1 MLFWISHA
9 FLSTII
15 LLTYIADIALSQK
28 HINFFM
34 SNNFKTF
41 LKHTAKD
48 FHNQSVNPPIVRAS
62 TIIFKSM
69 NDIRKTQNKYKKDPT
84 GGHFDYG
91 RQGTST
97 THVLQK
103 ILSKLE
109 ECHHVFL
116 TPTGFGAVF
125 LAIFSVVRPG
135 DEILV
140 ADPVYSPTRLLT
152 EDYLKEYGVK
162 TVFYDPHNLDSLKKI
177 INKKTKLIFVENPG
191 SNTFEFQDLSKIL
204 LIAKKNKIFTAI
216 DNTWATPYFFKPLKL
231 GFDMS
236 IISATK
242 YYSGHSDVM
251 GGSLAV
257 NKKLFKLIEKT
268 QKITGLRLSPDD
280 AYLIT
285 RGLRTLDVRL
295 DRHQENAKKVAKFLS
310 KFKNI
315 KLLYPYKQDS
325 LNFRM
330 WKKYYSGASGLMGL
344 KIKSKSKKSVDK
356 FVNSLKLFGYGY
368 SWGGFE
374 SLALHQQSR
383 EQGKRQFLDLKND
396 EHLVRLHI
404 GLEDPEDLIQ
414 DLKKSIKFIK

>member
-1 MLFWISHA
+1 
-9 FLSTII
+9 
-15 LLTYIADIALSQK
+15 
-28 HINFFM
+28 M
-34 SNNFKTF
+34 SNSFKTF

-48 FHNQSVNPPIVRAS
+48 FHNQAVNPPIVRAS

-69 NDIRKTQNKYKKDPT
+69 GDIRKMQNKAKSDPT

-109 ECHHVFL
+109 ESYHTFL

-125 LAIFSVVRPG
+125 LAIFSTTRPG
-135 DEILV
+135 DEIIV
-140 ADPVYSPTRLLT
+140 ADPVYSPTRILSQ
-152 EDYLKEYGVK
+152 DFLKEFNIK
-162 TVFYDPHNLDSLKKI
+162 TTFYNPHDLKTLEKSI
-177 INKKTKLIFVENPG
+177 TKKTKLIFVENPG
-191 SNTFEFQDLSKIL
+191 SNTFEFHDIGKVLS
-204 LIAKKNKIFTAI
+204 IAKKYKILTAI
-216 DNTWATPYFFKPLKL
+216 DNTWATPYFLKPIKL

-236 IISATK
+236 IVSATK

-257 NKKLFKLIEKT
+257 NKKVFKQVAKT
-268 QKITGLRLSPDD
+268 EKITGLRLGPDD

-295 DRHQENAKKVAKFLS
+295 DRHRENAMKVAEFLT

-315 KLLYPYKQDS
+315 KLLYPYKKNS

-344 KIKSKSKKSVDK
+344 RIKAKSEKSVIK
-356 FVNSLKLFGYGY
+356 FVNNLKLFGHGY

-374 SLALHQQSR
+374 SLALHQNLR
-383 EQGKRQFLDLKND
+383 EQGDRRYLNLAKY

-404 GLEDPEDLIQ
+404 GLEDPSDLIADIKQ
-414 DLKKSIKFIK
+414 SLKHLK

>member
-1 MLFWISHA
+1 MVKS
-9 FLSTII
+9 
-15 LLTYIADIALSQK
+15 
-28 HINFFM
+28 
-34 SNNFKTF
+34 FKTY

-48 FHNQSVNPPIVRAS
+48 YHNQSVNPPVVRAS

-69 NDIRKTQNKYKKDPT
+69 QDIRKTQNRAKKDPR

-103 ILSKLE
+103 ILTKIE

-116 TPTGFGAVF
+116 TPTGFGSVF

-135 DEILV
+135 EEILV
-140 ADPVYSPTRLLT
+140 ADPVYNPTRLLT
-152 EDYLKEYGVK
+152 QEYLKEFNIK
-162 TVFYDPHNLDSLKKI
+162 TIFYNPHDLKTLEKNI
-177 INKKTKLIFVENPG
+177 TKKTKLIFVENPG
-191 SNTFEFQDLSKIL
+191 SNSFEFQDLGKIIT
-204 LIAKKNKIFTAI
+204 IAKKYKILTAI
-216 DNTWATPYFFKPLKL
+216 DNTWATPYFLKPIKL

-236 IISATK
+236 IVSATK

-257 NKKLFKLIEKT
+257 NKKVFKQVQMTDKV
-268 QKITGLRLSPDD
+268 TGLRLGPDD

-295 DRHQENAKKVAKFLS
+295 DKHEKNAKKVAGFLS
-310 KFKNI
+310 KYKNI
-315 KLLYPYKQDS
+315 KLLYPYKKDS
-325 LNFRM
+325 FNYRM

-344 KIKSKSKKSVDK
+344 RIKSKNKNSVIK
-356 FVNSLKLFGYGY
+356 FVNSLTLFGYGY

-374 SLALHQQSR
+374 SLALHQELR
-383 EQGKRQFLDLKND
+383 EQGNRKYLNLDKD

-404 GLEDPEDLIQ
+404 GLEDPKDLIE
-414 DLKKSIKFIK
+414 DLKKSLKHIK

>member
-1 MLFWISHA
+1 MGKS
-9 FLSTII
+9 
-15 LLTYIADIALSQK
+15 
-28 HINFFM
+28 
-34 SNNFKTF
+34 FKTF

-48 FHNQSVNPPIVRAS
+48 YHNQSVNPPVVRAS

-69 NDIRKTQNKYKKDPT
+69 QDIRKTQNKAKKDPT

-103 ILSKLE
+103 ILTKIE

-116 TPTGFGAVF
+116 TPTGFGSVF

-152 EDYLKEYGVK
+152 QNFLKEFNIK
-162 TVFYDPHNLDSLKKI
+162 TIFYNPHDLKTLEKNI
-177 INKKTKLIFVENPG
+177 TKKTKLIFVESPG
-191 SNTFEFQDLSKIL
+191 SNSFEFQDLGKIIS
-204 LIAKKNKIFTAI
+204 IAKKYKLLTAI
-216 DNTWATPYFFKPLKL
+216 DNTWATPYFFKPIKL

-236 IISATK
+236 IVSATK

-257 NKKLFKLIEKT
+257 NKKVFKQVQIADKV
-268 QKITGLRLSPDD
+268 TGLRLGPDD

-285 RGLRTLDVRL
+285 RGLRTLDIRL
-295 DRHQENAKKVAKFLS
+295 DKHEKNARQIANFLS
-310 KFKNI
+310 KYKNI
-315 KLLYPYKQDS
+315 KLLYPYKKDS
-325 LNFRM
+325 FNFRM

-344 KIKSKSKKSVDK
+344 KIKSKNKNSVIK

-374 SLALHQQSR
+374 SLALHQDTR
-383 EQGKRQFLDLKND
+383 EQGNRKYLNLSKN

-404 GLEDPEDLIQ
+404 GLEDPKDLIE
-414 DLKKSIKFIK
+414 DLKKSLRHIK

>member
-1 MLFWISHA
+1 MTKS
-9 FLSTII
+9 
-15 LLTYIADIALSQK
+15 
-28 HINFFM
+28 
-34 SNNFKTF
+34 FKTF

-48 FHNQSVNPPIVRAS
+48 YHNQSVNPPVVRAS

-69 NDIRKTQNKYKKDPT
+69 QDIRKMQDKAKKNPI

-97 THVLQK
+97 THVLSQ
-103 ILSKLE
+103 ILKEIE
-109 ECHHVFL
+109 ECYHVFL
-116 TPTGFGAVF
+116 TPTGFGSVF

-135 DEILV
+135 DEIIV
-140 ADPVYSPTRLLT
+140 ADPTYSPTRLLT
-152 EDYLKEYGVK
+152 QDFLKEFNIK
-162 TVFYDPHNLDSLKKI
+162 TTFYNPHDLKTLEKNI
-177 INKKTKLIFVENPG
+177 TKKTKLIFVENPG
-191 SNTFEFQDLSKIL
+191 SNSFDFQDLSKVVS
-204 LIAKKNKIFTAI
+204 IAKKNKILTAI
-216 DNTWATPYFFKPLKL
+216 DNTWGTPYFLKPIKL

-236 IISATK
+236 IVSATK

-257 NKKLFKLIEKT
+257 NKKVFKDVDKAN
-268 QKITGLRLSPDD
+268 KITGLRLGPDD

-295 DRHQENAKKVAKFLS
+295 DKHEKSSKEVANFLS
-310 KFKNI
+310 KYKNI
-315 KLLYPYKQDS
+315 KLLYPHKKDS

-344 KIKSKSKKSVDK
+344 KIKSKNKSSVIK

-374 SLALHQQSR
+374 SLALYQDKR
-383 EQGKRQFLDLKND
+383 EQGNRQYLKLAKD

-404 GLEDPEDLIQ
+404 GLEDPKDLIN
-414 DLKKSIKFIK
+414 DLKKSLKLIR

>member
-1 MLFWISHA
+1 
-9 FLSTII
+9 
-15 LLTYIADIALSQK
+15 
-28 HINFFM
+28 M
-34 SNNFKTF
+34 SKTFKTF

-48 FHNQSVNPPIVRAS
+48 YHNQSVNPPVVRAS

-69 NDIRKTQNKYKKDPT
+69 QDIRKTQNKAKKDPT

-103 ILSKLE
+103 ILTKME
-109 ECHHVFL
+109 ECYHVFL
-116 TPTGFGAVF
+116 TPTGFGSVF

-152 EDYLKEYGVK
+152 QDFLKEFNIK
-162 TVFYDPHNLDSLKKI
+162 TVFYNPHDLNTLEKN

-191 SNTFEFQDLSKIL
+191 SNSFEFQDLGKIILIARKYKIL
-204 LIAKKNKIFTAI
+204 TAI
-216 DNTWATPYFFKPLKL
+216 DNTWGTPYFLKPIKL

-236 IISATK
+236 IVSATK

-257 NKKLFKLIEKT
+257 NKKIFKQVQITDKV
-268 QKITGLRLSPDD
+268 TGLRLGPDD

-295 DRHQENAKKVAKFLS
+295 DRHEENAKKVAGFLS
-310 KFKNI
+310 KYKNI
-315 KLLYPYKQDS
+315 KLLYPYKKDS
-325 LNFRM
+325 FNFRM

-344 KIKSKSKKSVDK
+344 RIKSKNKNSVIK

-374 SLALHQQSR
+374 SLALHQEVK
-383 EQGKRQFLDLKND
+383 EQGNRKYLNLSKD

-404 GLEDPEDLIQ
+404 GLEDPKDLIEDLRKS
-414 DLKKSIKFIK
+414 LKYIK

>member
-1 MLFWISHA
+1 
-9 FLSTII
+9 
-15 LLTYIADIALSQK
+15 
-28 HINFFM
+28 M
-34 SNNFKTF
+34 SNSFKTF

-48 FHNQSVNPPIVRAS
+48 FHNQAVNPPIVRAS

-69 NDIRKTQNKYKKDPT
+69 GDIRKMQNKAKSDPT

-109 ECHHVFL
+109 ESYHTFL

-125 LAIFSVVRPG
+125 LAIFSVTRPG
-135 DEILV
+135 DEIIV
-140 ADPVYSPTRLLT
+140 ADPVYSPTRILSQ
-152 EDYLKEYGVK
+152 DFLKEFNIK
-162 TVFYDPHNLDSLKKI
+162 TTFYNPHDLKTLENSI
-177 INKKTKLIFVENPG
+177 TKKTKLIFVENPG
-191 SNTFEFQDLSKIL
+191 SNTFEFQDIGKVVS
-204 LIAKKNKIFTAI
+204 IAKKYKILTAI
-216 DNTWATPYFFKPLKL
+216 DNTWATPYFLKPIKL

-236 IISATK
+236 IVSATK

-257 NKKLFKLIEKT
+257 NKKIFKQVSKT
-268 QKITGLRLSPDD
+268 EKITGLRLGPDD

-285 RGLRTLDVRL
+285 RGLRTLDIRL
-295 DRHQENAKKVAKFLS
+295 DRHRENAMKVAEFLS

-315 KLLYPYKQDS
+315 KLLYPYKKDS

-344 KIKSKSKKSVDK
+344 RIKAKSKQSVIK
-356 FVNSLKLFGYGY
+356 FVNNLKLFGHGY

-374 SLALHQQSR
+374 SLALHQELR
-383 EQGKRQFLDLKND
+383 EQGNRSYLKLEKN

-404 GLEDPEDLIQ
+404 GLEDPSDLIADIKQ
-414 DLKKSIKFIK
+414 SLKHLK

>member
-1 MLFWISHA
+1 M
-9 FLSTII
+9 T
-15 LLTYIADIALSQK
+15 K
-28 HINFFM
+28 
-34 SNNFKTF
+34 NFKTF

-48 FHNQSVNPPIVRAS
+48 YHNQSVNPPVVRAS

-69 NDIRKTQNKYKKDPT
+69 QDIRKTQDKAKKDPI

-97 THVLQK
+97 TH
-103 ILSKLE
+103 ILSKILKTME
-109 ECHHVFL
+109 ESHHVFL

-135 DEILV
+135 DEIIV
-140 ADPVYSPTRLLT
+140 ADPTYTPTRILT
-152 EDYLKEYGVK
+152 QDFLKEFNIKSIFYNPHDLK
-162 TVFYDPHNLDSLKKI
+162 TLEKNIS
-177 INKKTKLIFVENPG
+177 KKTKLIFVENPG
-191 SNTFEFQDLSKIL
+191 SNSFDFQDLGKIL
-204 LIAKKNKIFTAI
+204 SIAKKNKILTAI
-216 DNTWATPYFFKPLKL
+216 DNTWGTPYFLKPIKL

-236 IISATK
+236 IVSATK

-257 NKKLFKLIEKT
+257 NKKVFKDVDRTNKV
-268 QKITGLRLSPDD
+268 TGLRLGPDD

-285 RGLRTLDVRL
+285 RGLRTLDIRL
-295 DRHQENAKKVAKFLS
+295 DKHEKNAKEVAEFLS
-310 KFKNI
+310 KYKNI
-315 KLLYPYKQDS
+315 KLLYPHKKDS

-344 KIKSKSKKSVDK
+344 KIKSKDKNSVIK

-374 SLALHQQSR
+374 SLALYQDKR
-383 EQGKRQFLDLKND
+383 EQGNRNYLNLAND

-404 GLEDPEDLIQ
+404 GLEDSKDLIEDLRKS
-414 DLKKSIKFIK
+414 LKFTN